1 MLSSLRRAAGLVTAG
16 ASLASVMSVVA
27 VMGLARERTTTVAP
41 AASARAD
48 VMVAHAQSA
57 AAAPIS
63 AAPISAAPV
72 FAAPGPQSASAAD
85 TAATAPR
92 SYDLGALLAP
102 TPDPITAPDDSLG
115 IPDVDSTARATFLP
129 PKDRGGVTASPF
141 PQRGSSL
148 YLSPSGGRGI
158 KRIITVDSTRDVVR
172 IRETINGRDVRV
184 PIEMPLDEYI
194 RARYDYERNR
204 RTADYIASQGQKD
217 GDQLDGILK
226 NLTEFDIPIPP
237 NPLMSIFGD
246 RSRISLRISGSID
259 ISAGFRIESSD
270 QQSVFLAPT
279 QFSPN
284 FRQQV
289 QINVN
294 GLIGDKLSIR
304 ADWSTERTFDY
315 ENQLKIK
322 YTGYEDEI
330 VQSVEAGNV
339 SLQTPATLMGG
350 SGALFG
356 IKAEFQVGPLRLQT
370 VASQK
375 KGESSRMSVNGGSTE
390 QQFERRAYDYAENHY
405 FVNLEYR
412 DNDLNGR
419 NVYEMYY
426 NYRAYGG
433 TAPLQLK
440 PDKYI
445 KDMEVW
451 ITRPQSAGTVTD
463 PEERPG
469 VALIDLPGTYL
480 QVDPLPASIVQLA
493 DTTIKIE
500 SQSGLVELGNFKRL
514 KKDVDY
520 VYNPVTGIL
529 TMNQNV
535 MDDQVIAVAYRVEGS
550 ASGPADDEF
559 YGTFVNDPRFANNP
573 ALFNPRL
580 VLKLVKP
587 KNLSP
592 SFRKAWLHRVRSIYS
607 MNARNLKAEDF
618 ASFKIV
624 YRSGGSPDVENLP
637 STAFNLLRLF
647 GLDNTDDAGGPP
659 DGKIDFLPGL
669 TVDPIR
675 GELIFPTLEPWNS
688 GLRKQFLALP
698 STDPSTIE
706 PYLYP
711 AVYDTTKTI
720 ARQSDKD
727 KILIVGK
734 TKGSSTSTYTLG
746 FNIVEGSVRVL
757 LDGQPLTPGS
767 DYTVDYQVGQ
777 VKILKP
783 EALIPGAKVDIDF
796 EKHDFFS
803 FASKTM
809 LGLRG
814 EMNLGKNS
822 FLGFTWLNL
831 NQKTLSDKVRIG
843 EEPINNTMFG
853 VDARTQMD
861 LPFITDALNTLP
873 FITTKEKSSLT
884 LQGEFAMM
892 SPDPNTKKSSIASD
906 NSKGIAYIDDFEG
919 SRVFIPLQTAYS
931 VWKLSSPPA
940 FMPNYTTT
948 PVPEELQNHRG
959 RLSWFNIPITAS
971 SNRSVV
977 VTDIWPDR
985 LAAREDQRV
994 TVLDLD
1000 YRPAERGQFN
1010 YTPDLAA
1017 PTQSWAGIMR
1027 TLPVNAT
1034 NLVDGN
1040 YNYIELWMRIENGAP
1055 EGRLLIDV
1063 GKISEDVIPNG
1074 QLNSEDLV
1082 LDNSIRNGIL
1092 DPGEDVGLD
1101 MLTDAQE
1108 LEKYPAL
1115 GPDPSLDNFAYNVND
1130 WTNFNGTQGNFN
1142 DQAGF
1147 TPDTEDLNNNGI
1159 LDLTNDYFQYEISL
1173 DTTSFAPSIT
1183 RNPYVVGGG
1192 TNGWYQFRIPLTD
1205 FAHRQGTPSLD
1216 NVEFIRLAITG
1227 LSNQTTIRI
1236 AEFNFVGNQWYE
1248 RQRGDSL
1255 FTVSVVNIED
1265 NPDYTSPPGVARER
1279 DRRRP
1284 DQEVY
1289 LNEQSLSL
1297 TFRDLPDTTYREAYR
1312 LFPNTGVDL
1321 FNYERMK
1328 MFVHGDP
1335 YLASNRYEVVMR
1347 FGIDT
1352 LNYYEYRGPVRSG
1365 WDTRNEIDIAFAEL
1379 TAIKALR
1386 DSCRTFEKRMDHLGD
1401 SVYYKVV
1408 GCPDIVSVRFIS
1420 VGVRNID
1427 GRPLTGQIW
1436 CNELRVVGPDD
1447 RNGYAYT
1454 GSMNLRLADV
1464 ADINAT
1470 VNHSDPFFHGLSDRF
1485 SATRAWTTSWS
1496 MNTTINID
1504 KAFPKEWQ
1512 GTQIKVAYSHAEN
1525 LSKPLLLPGQPDVN
1539 VEESVL
1545 LLERTMREQG
1555 KSQSEIDLAVRD
1567 ARLATQTLEIR
1578 DSWAFPTVR
1587 LKAPGESWLIQDI
1600 VNRLDLSYNYSISRY
1615 RDPVLS
1621 SRRNWQWTGR
1631 IGYGYDFN
1639 RNAYVQPFRDL
1650 FDGIFLFDFYKNVKF
1665 YYLPSRMNMSA
1676 DLSRSRVE
1684 EQRRFPYE
1692 ERPYIRSFQHN
1703 RNLSFS
1709 YRLSEGGLLNLDG
1722 SYNSSIQTSLLHFET
1737 DVQRDLAGD
1746 TLRDPLGTPVLSQ
1759 RQSSAVFS
1767 DIFFGGGGLN
1777 FGIPTRYTQQVSI
1790 NSRPQIPRFFDLDKY
1805 VDLSAGYQ
1813 VSYSWQENLQQ
1824 LGLGRSASFNA
1835 SINAQ
1840 MNLRVKSFFDPLFS
1854 YMKDYEGASAGP
1866 GAGGA
1871 GAERMPVQGRR
1882 KSEVAIVDQKS
1893 ELLKKQKEL
1902 AELKRN
1908 LAKNDPKQLERM
1920 RAELE
1925 KSEAQLQALVGVQA
1939 ASDSLLAAGVTT
1951 GLPEDTLDVPTSSFP
1966 SIGEIFGRAAYYL
1979 IKIPFLEY
1987 DNVGITFSESNSSQV
2002 TGVRGETGFGTFW
2015 TSPLFGN
2022 PATATGGPSRLYQL
2036 GLVHDP
2042 NPSGGT
2048 IGFKR
2053 GFPFVGIDGYER
2065 GLRAA
2070 NPNGVYAD
2078 NFTQSNTFSIR
2089 TNRPL
2094 WEGARLDLTWDLKW
2108 SVNKNYQLRTD
2119 ALGVQTI
2126 TSVTTTGS
2134 LERSYMTFPDFLFF
2148 SFFNTNMEA
2157 VNKRYLELLAD
2168 PSDRRTDSD
2177 KLVEAFEEGL
2187 EAVPWLSKVLTSY
2200 MPRLNW
2206 GLRWDGIEKIKLIE
2220 GFADRISL
2228 EHRYTSSLSEQYR
2241 LSQDDGT
2248 RITDSKRVG
2257 YNFAP
2262 LVGLTFAFNKVWG
2275 GDLSINSRWG
2285 EQKTFDLNT
2294 SSANVVET
2302 STSEISLTASFRK
2315 SGFEMPLFGLALK
2328 NDIDFSFSFSL
2339 NKSAS
2344 RTYGVTDL
2352 GSGGQ
2357 PREGTTRIMIEPRV
2371 RYVISQRVTSSL
2383 FYQYQRTR
2391 PDSSVG
2397 SRIPGTTIHTAGL
2410 ELKISITGS

>member
-1 MLSSLRRAAGLVTAG
+1 MLTSFRRAAGLITAG
-16 ASLASVMSVVA
+16 ASLATIVSVLA
-27 VMGLARERTTTVAP
+27 VMG
-41 AASARAD
+41 SARDRGVPAPSAHPD
-48 VMVAHAQSA
+48 VRVAHAS
-57 AAAPIS
+57 S
-63 AAPISAAPV
+63 
-72 FAAPGPQSASAAD
+72 FGAD
-85 TAATAPR
+85 VIP
-92 SYDLGALLAP
+92 P
-102 TPDPITAPDDSLG
+102 PAPDDSLD
-115 IPDVDSTARATFLP
+115 IPEVDSTARKTFLP
-129 PKDRGGVTASPF
+129 PRDRGGVTASPF
-141 PQRGSSL
+141 PARTSTMYLTPSAGKGIQR
-148 YLSPSGGRGI
+148 I
-158 KRIITVDSTRDVVR
+158 VTVDSVRDIVR
-172 IRETINGRDVRV
+172 IREVINGRDVRI

-194 RARYDYERNR
+194 RARYDYERTR
-204 RTADYIASQGQKD
+204 RTSDYITAQGLKD
-217 GDQLDGILK
+217 GDQLEGILK

-390 QQFERRAYDYAENHY
+390 QIFERRAYDYAENHY

-412 DNDLNGR
+412 DDDVNGR
-419 NVYEMYY
+419 NVYEAYY
-426 NYRAYGG
+426 NYRAYGA

-451 ITRPQSAGTVTD
+451 ITRPASAGTVTD
-463 PEERPG
+463 PEERAG
-469 VALIDLPGTYL
+469 VALIDLPGTFL
-480 QVDPLPASIVQLA
+480 QTDPLPPSIQQLA

-500 SQSGLVELGNFKRL
+500 SQSGLIELGNFKRL
-514 KKDVDY
+514 KKDIDY
-520 VYNPVTGIL
+520 TYNPVTGIL

-535 MDDQVIAVAYRVEGS
+535 MEDQVIGVAYRVEGPS
-550 ASGPADDEF
+550 NGPADDEF
-559 YGTFVNDPRFANNP
+559 YGTFVNDPRFSNNP
-573 ALFNPRL
+573 ALVNPRL

-587 KNLSP
+587 KNVSP
-592 SFRKAWLHRVRSIYS
+592 SFKKAWLHRVRSIYS

-624 YRSGGSPDVENLP
+624 YRAGGSPDVETLP
-637 STAFNLLRLF
+637 NTQFKLLRLF

-669 TVDPIR
+669 TVDPVR
-675 GELIFPTLEPWNS
+675 GELIFPTLEPWNA
-688 GLRKQFLALP
+688 GLRRQFLTLP
-698 STDPSTIE
+698 NADPSVIA
-706 PYLYP
+706 PYLFP

-727 KILIVGK
+727 KILIVGT
-734 TKGSSTSTYTLG
+734 TKGSSSSIYNLG

-757 LDGQPLTPGS
+757 LGGQPLTPGT

-777 VKILKP
+777 VKILKE
-783 EALIPGAKVDIDF
+783 EALIPGAKLDIDF

-809 LGLRG
+809 LGARG
-814 EMNLGKNS
+814 EMHLGKNS

-873 FITTKEKSSLT
+873 FLTTKEKSSLT

-940 FMPNYTTT
+940 FMPNYTST
-948 PVPEELQNHRG
+948 PIPEELQNHRG

-985 LAAREDQRV
+985 IAAREDQRV

-1010 YTPDLAA
+1010 YTPDLAT
-1017 PTQSWAGIMR
+1017 PEQSWAGIMR

-1040 YNYIELWMRIENGAP
+1040 YNYIELWMRVENGKP
-1055 EGRLLIDV
+1055 QGRLLIDV
-1063 GKISEDVIPNG
+1063 GKVSEDVLPNG

-1082 LDNSIRNGIL
+1082 LENSIRNGIL
-1092 DPGEDVGLD
+1092 NPGEDVGLD

-1108 LEKYPAL
+1108 LEQYPAL
-1115 GPDPSLDNFAYNVND
+1115 GPDPSLDNFIYNVND
-1130 WTNFNGTQGNFN
+1130 WTNFNGTQANKD

-1147 TPDTEDLNNNGI
+1147 TPDTEDMNNNGI
-1159 LDLTNDYFQYEISL
+1159 LDLNNDYFQYEINI
-1173 DTTSFAPSIT
+1173 DTTSFAAGIN

-1192 TNGWYQFRIPLTD
+1192 TNGWYQFRIPLSD
-1205 FAHRQGTPSLD
+1205 FSHRQGSPSLD
-1216 NVEFIRLAITG
+1216 NVEFIRLAVTG
-1227 LSNQTTIRI
+1227 VSDPTTIRI

-1297 TFRDLPDTTYREAYR
+1297 TFRDLPDTSYREAYR

-1335 YLASNRYEVVMR
+1335 FLSASRYEVVMR

-1386 DSCRTFEKRMDHLGD
+1386 DSCRTFQKRMDHLGD

-1420 VGVRNID
+1420 IGVRNID
-1427 GRPLTGQIW
+1427 GKPLTGQVW

-1470 VNHSDPFFHGLSDRF
+1470 VSHSDPFFHGLADRF
-1485 SATRAWTTSWS
+1485 SATRAWTTAWS

-1539 VEESVL
+1539 VEESL
-1545 LLERTMREQG
+1545 KLLEITMREQG

-1639 RNAYVQPFRDL
+1639 RNAYVQPFRNL
-1650 FDGIFLFDFYKNVKF
+1650 FDGVFLFDFYKNVKF
-1665 YYLPSRMNMSA
+1665 YYLPSRVNLSA

-1684 EQRRFPYE
+1684 EQQRFPYE
-1692 ERPYIRSFQHN
+1692 ERPYTRSFQHN
-1703 RNLSFS
+1703 RSLSFS
-1709 YRLSEGGLLNLDG
+1709 YRMSEGGFLNLDG
-1722 SYNSSIQTSLLHFET
+1722 SYNSNIQTSLLHFET
-1737 DVQRDLAGD
+1737 DYERDVNGD
-1746 TLRDPLGTPVLSQ
+1746 TLRDPLGSPRLVQ
-1759 RQSSAVFS
+1759 RQSSAIFG

-1777 FGIPTRYTQQVSI
+1777 FGFPTRYGQQVSI

-1854 YMKDYEGASAGP
+1854 YMSAYDGPADAGSVGP
-1866 GAGGA
+1866 GG
-1871 GAERMPVQGRR
+1871 ERMPVQGRR
-1882 KSEVAIVDQKS
+1882 KSEVAITDQKS

-1902 AELKRN
+1902 AELKRT
-1908 LAKNDPKQLERM
+1908 LAKNDPKQLVRM
-1920 RAELE
+1920 RGDLE
-1925 KSEAQLQALVGVQA
+1925 KSQAQLEALVGVQK
-1939 ASDSLLAAGVTT
+1939 ASDSLLAAGITT
-1951 GLPEDTLDVPTSSFP
+1951 GLPEDTLNIPTVSSFP
-1966 SIGEIFGRAAYYL
+1966 SIGEILGRAAYYL

-2015 TSPLFGN
+2015 TSPLFGS

-2070 NPNGVYAD
+2070 NPSGVYAD

-2108 SVNKNYQLRTD
+2108 SMNKNYQLRTN
-2119 ALGVQTI
+2119 ALGEQTI

-2134 LERSYMTFPDFLFF
+2134 LERSYMAFPDFLFF
-2148 SFFNTNMEA
+2148 SFFNTNMAA
-2157 VNKRYLELLAD
+2157 VNKRYQELLLDA
-2168 PSDRRTDSD
+2168 SDRRTDSD
-2177 KLVEAFEEGL
+2177 KLVEAFEDGF
-2187 EAVPWLSKVLTSY
+2187 EAVPWLSKVLSDF
-2200 MPRLNW
+2200 MPRMNW

-2262 LVGLTFAFNKVWG
+2262 LVGLTFGFNKVWG

-2294 SSANVVET
+2294 SSSNIVET
-2302 STSEISLTASFRK
+2302 ATSEISLTANFRK
-2315 SGFEMPLFGLALK
+2315 SGFEMPMFGLTLK

-2352 GSGGQ
+2352 ASGGQ

-2371 RYVISQRVTSSL
+2371 RYVISQRVTSSV